1 MLRFLI
7 WPNLDHVL
15 IVANLTKINRFR
27 LIITILLF
35 FFQLTQPCKLIV
47 WVLFIYFHKL
57 DLEVETPLVLLFF
70 IVLAQSLFVQVKIV
84 KLTVKL
90 VVVKEIVDV
99 HLLFVHEIVPVGFH
113 WIKQKVY
120 EVSNLHK
127 SRFNILM
134 RGPYCIQV
142 IGERFFRNTQCI
154 IKLHMLLHWYAW
166 WAVPS
171 LRAHDRVSAA
181 RWRLQ
186 SIGHRWKPAMAAL
199 NLIFSFRHGPCAILL
214 LLKRMTCLY
223 DLSKSLFLLL
233 GLHALQLGLLSP

>member
-113 WIKQKVY
+113 
-120 EVSNLHK
+120 
-127 SRFNILM
+127 
-134 RGPYCIQV
+134 
-142 IGERFFRNTQCI
+142 
-154 IKLHMLLHWYAW
+154 
-166 WAVPS
+166 
-171 LRAHDRVSAA
+171 
-181 RWRLQ
+181 
-186 SIGHRWKPAMAAL
+186 
-199 NLIFSFRHGPCAILL
+199 
-214 LLKRMTCLY
+214 
-223 DLSKSLFLLL
+223 
-233 GLHALQLGLLSP
+233 